1 MTPPLRLPFGGPPP
15 PANRTGDLR
24 PVNITPPELN
34 PAASFRPRKGAG
46 GIWWAVKF
54 AAAGLLAVGVTAA
67 SPAMAE
73 GLGGGSL
80 APGGRPASD
89 MPEELAAV
97 AVDEHLDA
105 QVDLSLRFESHDG
118 SEVVLND
125 LLKGEVPTLL
135 TLNYYTCETLCS
147 LQLNAVL
154 EGLKGLDWVPGDQFR
169 VVTVSIDP
177 KEDAKL
183 AASKRDS
190 YLEALGKGEAE
201 WHFLTGEADAITS
214 LADTVGFRYS
224 YDASTGQYAHPAVI
238 AFLSPEGKVARY
250 IYGVN
255 YAPMDIKFSLMEAAA
270 GRVGSP
276 AEKLILSCFRYDES
290 QGKYTPFAFG
300 VMRLGGVLTM
310 VALGLFGIVLWR
322 RELNSRGDGSES

>member
-1 MTPPLRLPFGGPPP
+1 MRGTR
-15 PANRTGDLR
+15 AWS
-24 PVNITPPELN
+24 
-34 PAASFRPRKGAG
+34 AAVLS
-46 GIWWAVKF
+46 
-54 AAAGLLAVGVTAA
+54 AALAVGA
-67 SPAMAE
+67 PAGAE
-73 GLGGGSL
+73 GL

-97 AVDEHLDA
+97 GLDEHLEA
-105 QVDLSLRFESHDG
+105 QVDLGLEFRSHDG
-118 SEVVLND
+118 SVVSMQD
-125 LLKGEVPTLL
+125 LLVGEVPTLL

-154 EGLKGLDWVPGDQFR
+154 DGLKALDWVPGDQFR

-177 KEDAKL
+177 SEGAEL
-183 AASKRDS
+183 ATAKRDS
-190 YLEALGKGEAE
+190 YLESLGKGQAE
-201 WHFLTGEADAITS
+201 WHFLTGEAEAIAS

-224 YDASTGQYAHPAVI
+224 YDAATGQFAHPAVVT
-238 AFLSPEGKVARY
+238 FLAPEGKVARY

-255 YAPMDIKFSLMEAAA
+255 YAPMDIKFALMEAAA

-290 QGKYTPFAFG
+290 LGKYTPFAFG

-310 VALGLFGIVLWR
+310 LVLGLFGIVLWR
-322 RELNSRGDGSES
+322 RELTSRGDGSES